1 MADDKQTTDLALTNS
16 GGEHAL
22 MAGSDM
28 DHDTQNPDIN
38 EKSSKMD
45 FTVGDLDLL
54 RQVVLVLSISICVA
68 LIVMLFFW
76 VREPD
81 MRPLGAYETEELIPV
96 LDYLDQQKQQYKL
109 DGNTILVPVS
119 DYNSL
124 KLSMVRAGLNQNR
137 QAGDEILMQDMGFGV
152 SQRLEQERLKLSRER
167 QLAKAIEEMRQVNK
181 ARVLLALPK
190 QSVFVRHNQEAS
202 ASVFL
207 TVRTGAN
214 LKQEEIDAVVDMVA
228 SAVPGMKPS
237 RVTVTDQHGRLLS
250 SGSQDPVSAARRKEQ
265 ELEKQQEEAL
275 RGKIDSVLIPILG
288 LGNYTAQVDIEL
300 DFSAVEQTRKVF
312 DPNTPATRSEYTL
325 EDYNNGNVVAGVPGA
340 LSNQPPADASIP
352 QDVAQMKDG
361 SVMGQGS
368 VHKEATRNYELD
380 TTISHER
387 KQSGV
392 INRQTV
398 AVAVKSRSSV
408 NPDTG
413 EVTYTPLSEADLNSI
428 RQVLIGTVG
437 YSENRGDLLNV
448 LSMPF
453 AEPEMEQIVDVPIW
467 EHPNFNDWVRWFASA
482 LVIIIVILVL
492 VRPAMKKLIN
502 PAADNDDQMYGPD
515 GMPIGADGETSLI
528 GSDIDGGE
536 LFEFGSGIDLPNLH
550 KDEDVLVKPSTCLG
564 GKRARTRG
572 SSSEELDAKWLK
584 TIKMVEKWSNQ
595 PLISVKFPVKKKQPF
610 CCSV

>member
-361 SVMGQGS
+361 SVMGKGS

-502 PAADNDDQMYGPD
+502 PAADDDDQMYGPD

-550 KDEDVLVKPSTCLG
+550 KDEDVLKAVRALVANEPELAAQVVKNWMQNG
-564 GKRARTRG
+564 
-572 SSSEELDAKWLK
+572 
-584 TIKMVEKWSNQ
+584 
-595 PLISVKFPVKKKQPF
+595 
-610 CCSV
+610 

>member
-1 MADDKQTTDLALTNS
+1 
-16 GGEHAL
+16 

-250 SGSQDPVSAARRKEQ
+250 SGSQAPVSAARRKEQ

-275 RGKIDSVLIPILG
+275 RGKIDSGLIPILG
-288 LGNYTAQVDIEL
+288 LGNYTAQGDIEL
-300 DFSAVEQTRKVF
+300 DFSAVAQTRKVF

-340 LSNQPPADASIP
+340 LSTPPPADASIP

-368 VHKEATRNYELD
+368 GHKEATRNYELD

-550 KDEDVLVKPSTCLG
+550 KDEDVLKAVRALVANEPELAAQVVKNWMQNG
-564 GKRARTRG
+564 
-572 SSSEELDAKWLK
+572 
-584 TIKMVEKWSNQ
+584 
-595 PLISVKFPVKKKQPF
+595 
-610 CCSV
+610 

>member
-340 LSNQPPADASIP
+340 LSNQPPVDASIP

-502 PAADNDDQMYGPD
+502 PAADDDDQMYGPD

-550 KDEDVLVKPSTCLG
+550 KDEDVLKAVRALVANEPELAAQVVKNWMQNG
-564 GKRARTRG
+564 
-572 SSSEELDAKWLK
+572 
-584 TIKMVEKWSNQ
+584 
-595 PLISVKFPVKKKQPF
+595 
-610 CCSV
+610 

>member
-502 PAADNDDQMYGPD
+502 PAADDDDQMYGPD

-536 LFEFGSGIDLPNLH
+536 LFEFGSG
-550 KDEDVLVKPSTCLG
+550 V
-564 GKRARTRG
+564 
-572 SSSEELDAKWLK
+572 
-584 TIKMVEKWSNQ
+584 
-595 PLISVKFPVKKKQPF
+595 
-610 CCSV
+610 

>member
-1 MADDKQTTDLALTNS
+1 MADDKQTTDLALSN
-16 GGEHAL
+16 GGEHGLVSSTDLDGGA
-22 MAGSDM
+22 
-28 DHDTQNPDIN
+28 QNPDLD
-38 EKSSKMD
+38 EKSSSKLD
-45 FTVGDLDLL
+45 FAMGDLDLL
-54 RQVVLVLSISICVA
+54 RQIVLVLSISICVA

-76 VREPD
+76 VKEPE

-96 LDYLDQQKQQYKL
+96 LDYLDQQKQTYKL
-109 DGNTILVPVS
+109 DGNTILVPNS
-119 DYNSL
+119 DYNSI
-124 KLSMVRAGLNQNR
+124 KLNMVRAGLNQSR
-137 QAGDEILMQDMGFGV
+137 QAGDDILLQDMGFGV

-167 QLAKAIEEMRQVNK
+167 QLGKAIEEMRQVNK

-207 TVRTGAN
+207 TLRTGSN
-214 LKQEEIDAVVDMVA
+214 LKQEEVDSIVDMVA
-228 SAVPGMKPS
+228 SAVPGMTPT

-265 ELEKQQEEAL
+265 ELERKQEQNL
-275 RGKIDSVLIPILG
+275 RDKIDSVLIPILG

-300 DFSAVEQTRKVF
+300 DFSAIEQTRKRF

-368 VHKEATRNYELD
+368 VHKEATRNFELD

-387 KQSGV
+387 KQTGV

-398 AVAVKSRSSV
+398 AVAVKNRSSV
-408 NPDTG
+408 NADTG
-413 EVTYTPLSEADLNSI
+413 EVTYTPLSESELNSI

-437 YSENRGDLLNV
+437 YNENRGDLLNV
-448 LSMPF
+448 LSMQF
-453 AEPEMEQIVDVPIW
+453 AEPEMDQLADVPIW
-467 EHPNFNDWVRWFASA
+467 DNPNFSDWIRWLASA
-482 LVIIIVILVL
+482 LVIIVVVLVL
-492 VRPAMKKLIN
+492 VRPALKKLLN
-502 PAADNDDQMYGPD
+502 PAAEDDEQLYGPD
-515 GMPIGADGETSLI
+515 GLPIGADGETSLI
-528 GSDIDGGE
+528 GSDIEGGE

-550 KDEDVLVKPSTCLG
+550 KDEDVLKAVRALVANEPELAAQVVKNWMQN
-564 GKRARTRG
+564 A
-572 SSSEELDAKWLK
+572 
-584 TIKMVEKWSNQ
+584 
-595 PLISVKFPVKKKQPF
+595 
-610 CCSV
+610 

>member
-288 LGNYTAQVDIEL
+288 LGNYTAQVDIQL
-300 DFSAVEQTRKVF
+300 DFSAVEQTRKMF

-413 EVTYTPLSEADLNSI
+413 EITYTPLSEADLNSI

-502 PAADNDDQMYGPD
+502 PAADDDDQMYGPD

-550 KDEDVLVKPSTCLG
+550 KDEDVLKAVRALVANEPELAAQVVKNWMQNG
-564 GKRARTRG
+564 
-572 SSSEELDAKWLK
+572 
-584 TIKMVEKWSNQ
+584 
-595 PLISVKFPVKKKQPF
+595 
-610 CCSV
+610 

>member
-1 MADDKQTTDLALTNS
+1 MTNS

-22 MAGSDM
+22 MAGSDI

-502 PAADNDDQMYGPD
+502 PAADDDDQMYGPD

-550 KDEDVLVKPSTCLG
+550 KDEDVLKAVRALVANEPELAAQVVKNWMQNG
-564 GKRARTRG
+564 
-572 SSSEELDAKWLK
+572 
-584 TIKMVEKWSNQ
+584 
-595 PLISVKFPVKKKQPF
+595 
-610 CCSV
+610 

>member
-1 MADDKQTTDLALTNS
+1 MADDKQTTDIALTTSGDQALLASSELAL
-16 GGEHAL
+16 
-22 MAGSDM
+22 
-28 DHDTQNPDIN
+28 DTQNPDLN
-38 EKSSKMD
+38 EKSSKLD

-76 VREPD
+76 VREPE

-109 DGNTILVPVS
+109 DGNTISVPAS

-124 KLSMVRAGLNQNR
+124 KLAMLRAGLNQQR

-207 TVRTGAN
+207 TLRTGTN
-214 LKQEEIDAVVDMVA
+214 LKQQEVDAVVDMVA

-265 ELEKQQEEAL
+265 ELEQQQEEAL

-288 LGNYTAQVDIEL
+288 LGNYTAQVDIKL
-300 DFSAVEQTRKVF
+300 DFTAVEQTRKVF

-325 EDYNNGNVVAGVPGA
+325 EDYNNGSVIAGVPGA

-361 SVMGQGS
+361 SVLGQGS

-392 INRQTV
+392 VNRQTI
-398 AVAVKSRSSV
+398 AVAVKSRSSI
-408 NPDTG
+408 NPETG
-413 EVTYTPLSEADLNSI
+413 EVTYTPLSEADLHSI
-428 RQVLIGTVG
+428 RQILIGTVG
-437 YSENRGDLLNV
+437 FSESRGDLLNV

-453 AEPEMEQIVDVPIW
+453 AEPEIEQIADIPIW
-467 EHPNFNDWVRWFASA
+467 EHPNFNDWIRWLASA
-482 LVIIIVILVL
+482 LVIIIVVLVL

-502 PAADNDDQMYGPD
+502 PTADSDDAMYGPD
-515 GMPIGADGETSLI
+515 GMPIGMDGETSLI
-528 GSDIDGGE
+528 GSEIENGE

-550 KDEDVLVKPSTCLG
+550 KDEDVLKAVRALVANEPELAAQVVKNWMQNG
-564 GKRARTRG
+564 
-572 SSSEELDAKWLK
+572 
-584 TIKMVEKWSNQ
+584 
-595 PLISVKFPVKKKQPF
+595 
-610 CCSV
+610 

>member
-109 DGNTILVPVS
+109 DGDTILVPVS

-325 EDYNNGNVVAGVPGA
+325 EDYNKGNVVAGVPGA

-550 KDEDVLVKPSTCLG
+550 KDEDVLKAVRALVANEPELAAQVVKNWMQNG
-564 GKRARTRG
+564 
-572 SSSEELDAKWLK
+572 
-584 TIKMVEKWSNQ
+584 
-595 PLISVKFPVKKKQPF
+595 
-610 CCSV
+610 